1 MGVLKDA
8 IMKLPEKQIKMPEF
22 VEKQVEC
29 KKHGKYLAHIVSIPG
44 TDKEV
49 FSECPECEQLVLNVE
64 RYNRYV
70 ELEHQQNVNKVFKN
84 SCIPTAFKGKSFKT
98 WIPQNEKAVQIRDLM
113 ARFVKEFDRAKSM
126 GTCFLFSGNTRTGK
140 TSLAC
145 AVLNNLMRL
154 GQTGAYI
161 NSLHYISKVKRSWVT
176 GSELSEDQIIESYV
190 LPFELLVID
199 ELGKGSLSPKEKGI
213 IFRLIDRRAE
223 ENLPTIGITKFSEQQ
238 LIKLVDDDIIARL
251 KRGGGSVL
259 KFDWPNYED
268 QQERF

>member
-1 MGVLKDA
+1 MGALKDA
-8 IMKLPEKQIKMPEF
+8 IMSGPEKQIQMPEF
-22 VEKQVEC
+22 IEKQVEC
-29 KKHGKYLAHIVSIPG
+29 KKHGKYLAHIVTIPG
-44 TDKEV
+44 TTKEV
-49 FSECPECEQLVLNVE
+49 YSRCPECEKLDLEIERYQRHLQLEQQLNV
-64 RYNRYV
+64 NA
-70 ELEHQQNVNKVFKN
+70 VFKN
-84 SCIPTAFKGKSFKT
+84 SCIPTAFQGKSFKT
-98 WIPQNEKAVQIRDLM
+98 WHPANRKAVEVRDLM
-113 ARFVKEFDRAKSM
+113 ARLVKEFGRAKSM

-145 AVLNNLMRL
+145 AVLNNIMRL
-154 GQTGAYI
+154 GHTGAYI
-161 NSLHYISKVKRSWVT
+161 NSLHYISQVKRSWVS

-199 ELGKGSLSPKEKGI
+199 ELGKGNLTPKEKGI

-238 LIKLVDDDIIARL
+238 LVKLIDDDIVARL